1 MPDSLRETD
10 HTSFDYL
17 SAEGM
22 MLLSNHHNQ
31 YLSYEQ
37 FRPIFEELIRRK
49 AIVLIHPGPAY
60 VEAPARHLTR

>member
-1 MPDSLRETD
+1 
-10 HTSFDYL
+10 
-17 SAEGM
+17 

-49 AIVLIHPGPAY
+49 AIVLIHPGPAC